1 MVRGAPG
8 RAISRVLACVEQ
20 SPLTLHD
27 INPIRDDRWV
37 DFVERHHDGSIF
49 HTPQWLEALRR
60 TYGYEPVALT
70 DAAPG
75 ERLNNG
81 LLFCR
86 VSSWMT
92 GRRLVSLP
100 FSDHCEPLVDDP
112 DTLVSMLDSV
122 TALIGRE
129 GRYIELRPVRERS
142 IPAFTAWS
150 AFCLHSI
157 DLRPTLEQI
166 FSRFHPSHIRRTIRK
181 AERLGLTCE
190 AGRSAALLTEFYALH
205 ALTRRKHG
213 VPIQPFDWFRN
224 LMDELGDRLSIHV
237 AKHGGSPVAAIMT
250 VWHNKTLVYKYGC
263 SDAALNHYGGTP
275 LLFWKAIQ
283 DAKAQGIQQFDL
295 GRSDLGNRGLLAF
308 KDHLGARRIPLTYY
322 CYTGRRRAAPGAAWK
337 PALAKHAFG
346 LVPRRIQVT
355 VGSRLYRHFG

>member
-1 MVRGAPG
+1 
-8 RAISRVLACVEQ
+8 
-20 SPLTLHD
+20 LTLHEID
-27 INPIRDDRWV
+27 PLHDERWAELVDRH
-37 DFVERHHDGSIF
+37 RDGSIF

-75 ERLNNG
+75 ARLNNG

-86 VSSWMT
+86 VNSWMT

-112 DTLVSMLDSV
+112 DALASMLASM
-122 TALIGRE
+122 TTLIGRE
-129 GRYIELRPVRERS
+129 GRYIELRPLRELS
-142 IPAFTAWS
+142 IPAFTASS

-166 FSRFHPSHIRRTIRK
+166 FSRFHPSHAQRTIRK
-181 AERLGLTCE
+181 AERLGLTCQV
-190 AGRSAALLTEFYALH
+190 GRLPFLAEFYALH

-213 VPIQPFDWFRN
+213 VPIQPFAWFRH
-224 LMDELGDRLSIHV
+224 LVDELGDRVSIHV
-237 AKHGGSPVAAIMT
+237 AKHQGSPVAAIMT
-250 VWHNKTLVYKYGC
+250 AWHNKTLVYKYGC
-263 SDAALNHYGGTP
+263 SDAAFNHYGGT
-275 LLFWKAIQ
+275 LFLFWRAIQ
-283 DAKAQGIQQFDL
+283 DAKAQGVQEFDL
-295 GRSDLGNRGLLAF
+295 GRSDLSNGGLLAF

-322 CYTGRRRAAPGAAWK
+322 RYTGRRRAARTAWK
-337 PALAKHAFG
+337 PVLARHAFG
-346 LVPRRIQVT
+346 LVPKRIQAT